1 MTNNKYLINAQTFE
15 DLKEEHKMILAIKGA
30 IEEIKKN
37 PKLENVYG
45 AFIYATINKLK
56 EEYNISKD
64 EIFKYRFNFI
74 NCFYN

>member
-1 MTNNKYLINAQTFE
+1 MTNNKYLINVQTFE
-15 DLKEEHKMILAIKGA
+15 DLKEEHKMILATKGA

-37 PKLENVYG
+37 PCLENPYG
-45 AFIYATINKLK
+45 AFIYVTINKLK
-56 EEYNISKD
+56 EEYGISKD